1 MSATMRVMMVAVA
14 VVVTAGCGPAVPTPA
29 AMEAAADSLDRRY
42 LEAFNRGDVDA
53 VTALYWDSPSL
64 VSIGLAG
71 TGIRGR
77 DAFRTDMAETFKAM
91 PGSRLEFTH
100 MQNVAEGDVVL
111 GWGRWR
117 LTTPV
122 PGGDPQVLEGRYSDV
137 KALRNGTWV
146 YVMDHASTPL
156 LPPPPPPAP

>member
-1 MSATMRVMMVAVA
+1 MHVLVRVTMTA
-14 VVVTAGCGPAVPTPA
+14 VVLGLASGCGPAAPTPE
-29 AMEAAADSLDRRY
+29 AMVAAADSLDERY
-42 LEAFNRGDVDA
+42 LDAFNRGDADA
-53 VTALYWDSPSL
+53 VTALYWNSPSL

-71 TGIRGR
+71 PGLRGVE
-77 DAFRTDMAETFKAM
+77 AFRADMVETLKAM

-100 MQNVAEGDVVL
+100 RYNVAEGNVVL

-122 PGGDPQVLEGRYSDV
+122 AGGAPQVLEGRYSDV
-137 KALRNGTWV
+137 KARRDGKWV

-156 LPPPPPPAP
+156 LPPPAP